1 MNTKPIITVI
11 IFFVAALMLSK
22 SYVIISAL
30 NRQPSSLLVCHLTT
44 HIHIVGKKSGG
55 EDFIN
60 DGISEYEKRLS
71 STINIQNYFHKTDDE
86 LVTAINSQ
94 KYLTF
99 CLDEN
104 GFEYT
109 SREFSKI
116 VFDSFE
122 ESGAHITFVIG
133 GFSGLPKVLKSK
145 HKLISLSKMTWTHQM
160 ARLLLVE
167 QIYRANEI
175 HKGSKYHKD

>member
-1 MNTKPIITVI
+1 MV
-11 IFFVAALMLSK
+11 FFTAAAMLTK
-22 SYVIISAL
+22 SYVTLA
-30 NRQPSSLLVCHLTT
+30 NPARHRTGTLVCQLTT

-71 STINIQNYFHKTDDE
+71 STMNIQTYFYKTDDE
-86 LVTAINSQ
+86 LVSAINSQ

-99 CLDEN
+99 CMDEN

-133 GFSGLPKVLKSK
+133 GFSGLPKSLKSK

-167 QIYRANEI
+167 QLYRANEI